1 MELFQKIAWTSLF
14 GLFAND
20 KISKSFIL
28 SANEFVVFGKLTVC
42 KYKICIRI
50 KLSKSVTWNE

>member
-1 MELFQKIAWTSLF
+1 MEIFQKIAWTSLF

-42 KYKICIRI
+42 TKY
-50 KLSKSVTWNE
+50 VYV